1 MLVFFELI
9 LSSIIMQTKT
19 KKAEV
24 NIVYDVLNIR
34 LGPKAPVVSADAFI
48 NNRELPAHVTSRCM
62 KVIYNPL

>member
-1 MLVFFELI
+1 
-9 LSSIIMQTKT
+9 MQTKT

-34 LGPKAPVVSADAFI
+34 LGPKAPAVSADAFI